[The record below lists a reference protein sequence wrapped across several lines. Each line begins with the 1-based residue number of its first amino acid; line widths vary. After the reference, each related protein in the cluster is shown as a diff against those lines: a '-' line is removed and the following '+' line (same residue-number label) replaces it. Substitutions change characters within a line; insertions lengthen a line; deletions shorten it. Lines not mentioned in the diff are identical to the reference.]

1 MRVLGVIKE
10 RGFEN
15 PIKSRAIEVEFCLA
29 GATVREIIHYL
40 RTKRR
45 EPIGSK
51 NGYFYAKSMSELQN
65 TINDLRSR
73 QRKIR
78 DAELGLCASFQ
89 PQEQTS
95 MFDLPQDRSN
105 YEIE

>member
-1 MRVLGVIKE
+1 
-10 RGFEN
+10 
-15 PIKSRAIEVEFCLA
+15 
-29 GATVREIIHYL
+29 
-40 RTKRR
+40 
-45 EPIGSK
+45 
-51 NGYFYAKSMSELQN
+51 MSELQN